1 MNGQIREVDYLTS
14 IAGKFFCEGRE
25 GGKART
31 ERFSL
36 KKYGSSYNEE
46 VRVVSDGITRTDR
59 VIATRLTEKERKE
72 RSNAPVW
79 VYILFRLLLPFRAS
93 KGRRCFDGKS

>member
-36 KKYGSSYNEE
+36 KKYGF
-46 VRVVSDGITRTDR
+46 V
-59 VIATRLTEKERKE
+59 
-72 RSNAPVW
+72 
-79 VYILFRLLLPFRAS
+79 
-93 KGRRCFDGKS
+93 